1 MANIFRKKMAPSM
14 KPYIYFKNA
23 KAEFCKNMTLSMEPC
38 FTVFYLGKFLKK
50 NFIALIR
57 FCINLFS
64 KMNIDQLT
72 SSYDNK
78 LFIPVDVPGGGN
90 RLLKSLIDS
99 DIISITVS
107 KTLRSDLSI
116 RTKIF

>member
-1 MANIFRKKMAPSM
+1 
-14 KPYIYFKNA
+14 
-23 KAEFCKNMTLSMEPC
+23 MTSSMEPC

-50 NFIALIR
+50 NGFIAIIR

-90 RLLKSLIDS
+90 CLLKSLVDS
-99 DIISITVS
+99 DIISISNS

-116 RTKIF
+116 RTKIL